1 MVVISYLGETIL
13 AVHLTVEEGLKLKI
27 AMKGGLGGKLKR
39 VLCRPSSVPFLPQ
52 ESLIMKIYTFTS
64 NITLSRD
71 LSSPVTLFPPTTLS
85 SPLISNVNIKY
96 MIF

>member
-39 VLCRPSSVPFLPQ
+39 VLCRPSSVPFLFHTTGISHNANLHFHIKFHNETFHPR
-52 ESLIMKIYTFTS
+52 SLFFRQQ
-64 NITLSRD
+64 L
-71 LSSPVTLFPPTTLS
+71 
-85 SPLISNVNIKY
+85 SPLL
-96 MIF
+96 